1 MDKLAGSWPTTLFHP
16 PPSPKLSTQCV
27 MSASP
32 AIHLPTQ
39 PPHTT
44 KPSIQLYK
52 MSVPVSLAT
61 LSSVMRI
68 PVENLKSEKEKSIF
82 QVRNEA
88 HTYNPSM

>member
-1 MDKLAGSWPTTLFHP
+1 
-16 PPSPKLSTQCV
+16 
-27 MSASP
+27 
-32 AIHLPTQ
+32 
-39 PPHTT
+39 
-44 KPSIQLYK
+44 